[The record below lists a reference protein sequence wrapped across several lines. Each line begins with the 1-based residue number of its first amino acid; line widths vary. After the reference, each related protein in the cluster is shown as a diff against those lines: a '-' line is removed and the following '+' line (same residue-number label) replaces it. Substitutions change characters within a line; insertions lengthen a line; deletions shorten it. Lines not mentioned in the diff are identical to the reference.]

1 MKSNLWIN
9 VDSDGSKS
17 EQISHPEKS
26 IISILIGSNQKKTIL
41 INFDIVYF
49 RYYRHIDSDRLY
61 LRQPILI
68 DPNQRTSDWASRHT
82 AGEGPVNPRYVIRS
96 PLTMTPITVLRSS

>member
-17 EQISHPEKS
+17 EQISHPAKL
-26 IISILIGSNQKKTIL
+26 ILSILIGSNQKKLIL
-41 INFDIVYF
+41 INFDIVFF
-49 RYYRHIDSDRLY
+49 RYYRHVDSDRRY

-68 DPNQRTSDWASRHT
+68 DPNRWTSDW
-82 AGEGPVNPRYVIRS
+82 V
-96 PLTMTPITVLRSS
+96 